1 MSIIFI
7 HMKYTFLMWLETA
20 LHLLKDSLLVSSS
33 QRGASLYLSATC
45 LWDKFMSP
53 VFCKIVHCASA
64 ARGGAAPLPQAATRA
79 MPRRQSRRRWRPPS
93 PWCRRGLSC
102 SGSPSAGHG
111 ARHAAAYIYDAE
123 ASKLEERSPQHAAA
137 RRTVRRPPAAASSWT
152 ASAAATPASS
162 IRTSTLCPKFCKTCP
177 TILRPFIQN
186 APEWAQ
192 QTRLWH

>member
-1 MSIIFI
+1 MIGNSTSSIERQFTCEFVPKGCIPTPKCKALPLGQI
-7 HMKYTFLMWLETA
+7 HVPRFLQNRTLCAATA
-20 LHLLKDSLLVSSS
+20 T
-33 QRGASLYLSATC
+33 RRRRT
-45 LWDKFMSP
+45 P
-53 VFCKIVHCASA
+53 
-64 ARGGAAPLPQAATRA
+64 RAPLPQAATRA

-137 RRTVRRPPAAASSWT
+137 RRTVRRPPAAASMRT

-177 TILRPFIQN
+177 TILRPF
-186 APEWAQ
+186 
-192 QTRLWH
+192 TV

>member
-1 MSIIFI
+1 MSYGQKHHVYHF
-7 HMKYTFLMWLETA
+7 HTYEV
-20 LHLLKDSLLVSSS
+20 HVSHVIGNSTSS
-33 QRGASLYLSATC
+33 IERQFTC
-45 LWDKFMSP
+45 EFVPKGCIPIPKCNMPHLWDKFMSP

-137 RRTVRRPPAAASSWT
+137 AYGGVVWRRQPPAAASM
-152 ASAAATPASS
+152 
-162 IRTSTLCPKFCKTCP
+162 
-177 TILRPFIQN
+177 
-186 APEWAQ
+186 
-192 QTRLWH
+192 